1 MAMDSA
7 QHQRIID
14 AIKRKIGDRE
24 LVCPISGHTDAWGV
38 DTSSAALPAVD
49 RPGTFVPPGGP
60 VFPVAVIIC
69 EECGYTFLMNL
80 VRLGVADESGIEAHL
95 NV

>member
-7 QHQRIID
+7 QHRQIID

-24 LVCPISGHTDAWGV
+24 LVCPVSGHTDAWGV

-49 RPGTFVPPGGP
+49 KPGAFVPPGGP

-80 VRLGVADESGIEAHL
+80 VRLGITELSDFETPA